1 MDKLTRG
8 LFGDWKEVDGIY
20 ELRLDFGPGYR
31 IYYGK
36 RGNVIVVLIGGDKGT
51 QKKDISTARKWW
63 KEHQDEINEL

>member
-1 MDKLTRG
+1 VDKLTRG

-36 RGNVIVVLIGGDKGT
+36 RGNVIVVLIGGDK
-51 QKKDISTARKWW
+51 
-63 KEHQDEINEL
+63 